1 MSITPSHHEVHQRM
15 REQVRKM
22 GLPVQIT
29 RKLRDGAEVMAI
41 MPDEYTIKRKHWTM
55 GSVTFKCIMDC
66 LRALKKELGVQ
77 QDTVWAMLTDL
88 LIEFTNAKLEEAGKP
103 VLQFDHKAL
112 FQEWLDTQTSPQY
125 ERKSGTPKRGETA
138 PARHHVDF
146 WGRPLALMP
155 SKAEKEAAKAA
166 AESTETTEFT
176 TQGEEA

>member
-66 LRALKKELGVQ
+66 LRALKKDVGVQ
-77 QDTVWAMLTDL
+77 QVTVWAMLTDL
-88 LIEFTNAKLEEAGKP
+88 LIEFTNAKLEDKYISSSLSFAGI
-103 VLQFDHKAL
+103 H
-112 FQEWLDTQTSPQY
+112 
-125 ERKSGTPKRGETA
+125 
-138 PARHHVDF
+138 ARAVCH
-146 WGRPLALMP
+146 GGKLGSA
-155 SKAEKEAAKAA
+155 
-166 AESTETTEFT
+166 
-176 TQGEEA
+176 